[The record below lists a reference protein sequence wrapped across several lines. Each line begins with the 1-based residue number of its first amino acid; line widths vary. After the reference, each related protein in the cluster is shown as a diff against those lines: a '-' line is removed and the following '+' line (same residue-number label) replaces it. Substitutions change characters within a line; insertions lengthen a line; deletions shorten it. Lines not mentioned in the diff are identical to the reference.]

1 MTLLVVAGFAGSVT
15 LGLLLLGPWGINLVF
30 EPDWDY
36 AAGTLAL
43 VGVGMGLH
51 LAAGTLNQS
60 ALAHGRAPLAAA
72 VWALA
77 AASTWSGWSRGRSRS
92 PWRVRPPATPSPP
105 GCCSSAC
112 WPSSAARCAPED
124 GAAGGP

>member
-1 MTLLVVAGFAGSVT
+1 M
-15 LGLLLLGPWGINLVF
+15 F
-30 EPDWDY
+30 ESDWDY

-77 AASTWSGWSRGRSRS
+77 AAVYLVWLVARPVEEPVARAASGYALS
-92 PWRVRPPATPSPP
+92 A